1 MENNMKKHIQ
11 LLGIFHLVLSGLAL
25 FFALM
30 VFAILFGIGWISQDE
45 TALGVLTSI
54 GVIIAT
60 FMTLVSVPG
69 IIAGIGLLK
78 FQYWARILALI
89 VGCLELLNFPLG
101 TALGV
106 YTLWVLL
113 NDEAIALLA
122 RTD

>member
-1 MENNMKKHIQ
+1 MKKHIQ
-11 LLGIFHLVLSGLAL
+11 LLGIFHLVLSGMAL

-45 TALGVLTSI
+45 TALGVLTTI
-54 GVIIAT
+54 GVLVAT

-122 RTD
+122 HTD